1 MKRKVGILGGTFDPI
16 HVGHLILAERA
27 YDQFELD
34 EVMVMP
40 SGNPP
45 HKRNRDGGAT
55 LEERIEMVR
64 LAIEDN
70 PHFTLSLDDAY
81 EMKYSYTRET
91 LEKLTK
97 QHPDNEYYFI
107 MGADSLFA
115 FEEWKDPQRI
125 AQLAVLVAAVRD
137 HVSDRAMEQ
146 QIQYLSEKYQAD
158 IRILDTP
165 NMDVSSRTLREWIQ
179 ENRSVRYYLPD
190 SVITYIKNTGLYTS
204 DKG

>member
-137 HVSDRAMEQ
+137 HVSDGAMEQ